1 MLKYPINAH
10 DIKKE
15 AKKHKSIILLMNQ
28 PFDISCHA
36 FYDFILMKPHFE
48 SNKNNFKIHL

>member
-1 MLKYPINAH
+1 MLKYLINAH
-10 DIKKE
+10 KIKNE

-28 PFDISCHA
+28 PFVISCHA
-36 FYDFILMKPHFE
+36 FHDFILMKPHFE